1 MERRIDA
8 DRRVLLCQ
16 RLVEATASRQVN
28 WRLEEEEDEDDLFEW
43 ANEAGSVSITS
54 RDGDGDPPYELGI
67 YNPDHE
73 KVEELSSDLV
83 GDDEPAPWNDPLA
96 QLYRAAR
103 RSALRADDI
112 IDALIDALI
121 DTLPVSEADAADLGR
136 RGLSV

>member
-1 MERRIDA
+1 MELPIYD
-8 DRRVLLCQ
+8 DRLVLLCQ
-16 RLVEATASRQVN
+16 RLVEATSSRQVE
-28 WRLEEEEDEDDLFEW
+28 WRLDEEEDDLFEW
-43 ANEAGSVSITS
+43 ADEVGSVSITS
-54 RDGDGDPPYELGI
+54 RDGDGDAPYELGI

-83 GDDEPAPWNDPLA
+83 GDDEPAPWNEPLA

-112 IDALIDALI
+112 IDALIDAL
-121 DTLPVSEADAADLGR
+121 LVSEAEAPNLGG

>member
-1 MERRIDA
+1 MMECRIDA
-8 DRRVLLCQ
+8 DRLVLLCQ
-16 RLVEATASRQVN
+16 RLVEATASRQVA
-28 WRLEEEEDEDDLFEW
+28 WRLDEEEDDLFAW
-43 ANEAGSVSITS
+43 ADKAGSVSITS

-83 GDDEPAPWNDPLA
+83 GDDEPAPWNEPLA

-112 IDALIDALI
+112 IDALIDAL
-121 DTLPVSEADAADLGR
+121 LVSEAEAPNLGG

>member
-8 DRRVLLCQ
+8 DRLVLLCQ
-16 RLVEATASRQVN
+16 RLVEATASRQVA
-28 WRLEEEEDEDDLFEW
+28 WRLDEEEDEDDLFEW
-43 ANEAGSVSITS
+43 ADKAGSVSITS

-83 GDDEPAPWNDPLA
+83 GDDEPAPWNEPLA
-96 QLYRAAR
+96 HLYRVAR

-112 IDALIDALI
+112 IDALIDAL
-121 DTLPVSEADAADLGR
+121 LVSEAEAPNLGG
-136 RGLSV
+136 RGLSA